1 MSAPDATPTFDL
13 LLKILGVLGW
23 VGAAIMFVWMM
34 SRRSQGWDRGNQ
46 AWLQLNGDKE
56 SKVDAEKIGLVDQH
70 TQTRSIA
77 SEALN
82 RTKALQ
88 DGIGAHGSRSDI
100 IAQNARKSI
109 ALMTT
114 DELEKRAEAEAR
126 RKQIVSYQ
134 HQAFAEERERDSF
147 PEAPPQLPPRP
158 DPKPFNPDD
167 TGRWKGR
174 KR

>member
-1 MSAPDATPTFDL
+1 ME
-13 LLKILGVLGW
+13 
-23 VGAAIMFVWMM
+23 
-34 SRRSQGWDRGNQ
+34 RGNQ

-56 SKVDAEKIGLVDQH
+56 SRVDAEKIGLIDQH

-100 IAQNARKSI
+100 IATNARKSI
-109 ALMTT
+109 AAMTT
-114 DELEKRAEAEAR
+114 EELQKREEAAAR
-126 RKQIVSYQ
+126 RKQIVAYQ
-134 HQAFAEERERDSF
+134 HEAFAEERERDSF
-147 PEAPPQLPPRP
+147 PEAPQLPPRP
-158 DPKPFNPDD
+158 DAKPFNPDD